1 MCVTYVNITL
11 YVDSSVHKFY
21 HPSVSWSQSSMNIKD
36 WQYWK
41 IKEPCLENIPKLKP
55 NRNLAQV
62 VVGNLF
68 L

>member
-21 HPSVSWSQSSMNIKD
+21 HPSVSCSQSSMNIKD

-41 IKEPCLENIPKLKP
+41 IKEPCLENIPK
-55 NRNLAQV
+55 
-62 VVGNLF
+62 
-68 L
+68 